1 MREKV
6 DILPLQRRSQE
17 LLKPD
22 HEKPEESEK
31 RVGRKKS
38 ELRKRVAKKS
48 KK

>member
-17 LLKPD
+17 LLDPD
-22 HEKPEESEK
+22 QEKREDSEK

-38 ELRKRVAKKS
+38 EVRKRVVKKS